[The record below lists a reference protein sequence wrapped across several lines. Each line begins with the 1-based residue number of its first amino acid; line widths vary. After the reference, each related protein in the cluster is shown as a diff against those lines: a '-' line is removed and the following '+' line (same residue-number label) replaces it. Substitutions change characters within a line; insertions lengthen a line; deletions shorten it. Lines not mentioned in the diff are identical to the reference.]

1 MMKISAVMHAE
12 LPHSN
17 SFMSSVWKAWPG
29 CGIGSARSENSGAR
43 GIQAPHCQGHGHRA
57 GTEAT
62 IAYQTFTVWEPHET
76 VQAGRAR
83 RTYTIHNPEK
93 FACPPRPIAN
103 GHGRR
108 DEGTEAGKLLSTR
121 SQGARCAGPLSLR
134 VRVRD
139 IGAWITALQKEHE
152 PNPKL

>member
-1 MMKISAVMHAE
+1 MQQYTQNYLTRIHLCPLCGKRGLAVESAAHAVRIQA
-12 LPHSN
+12 HR
-17 SFMSSVWKAWPG
+17 V
-29 CGIGSARSENSGAR
+29 
-43 GIQAPHCQGHGHRA
+43 IQAPHCQGHGHRA

-62 IAYQTFTVWEPHET
+62 TAYQTFTVWKLHET